1 MKEKEKLRDYHA
13 RVKLR
18 DYQARV
24 RQEKQELDLK
34 IAKLGLFNESN
45 NTASEAE
52 KFLLSRQY
60 AVMKE
65 YSDIL
70 GKRIDSF

>member
-1 MKEKEKLRDYHA
+1 MTINENAYKD
-13 RVKLR
+13 RVI
-18 DYQARV
+18 
-24 RQEKQELDLK
+24 QEKQALDLK
-34 IAKLGLFNESN
+34 ISKLGLFNESN
-45 NTASEAE
+45 STASETE
-52 KFLLSRQY
+52 KHLLSRQY